1 MASTKRSVVYIDGFN
16 LYYGAL
22 KGGPNQWLDLQRY
35 FERLRPDDDLQ
46 AIRYF
51 TAQTTGDAGR
61 RQQMYLRALE
71 TLPLVEVIL
80 GKYKN
85 RKVTCR
91 LQACQHS
98 GSRVFTTQ
106 EEKRTDVN
114 IAVQMLDDAYQDF
127 CDRLVVVSGDSDL
140 VPSINMVKRRFPQ
153 KEVIVYVPA
162 RNSIRGAA
170 VEIRAAADRDR
181 LLPLNLLAHSQL
193 PSRIPDGAGGH
204 LDKPTGW

>member
-1 MASTKRSVVYIDGFN
+1 M
-16 LYYGAL
+16 
-22 KGGPNQWLDLQRY
+22 
-35 FERLRPDDDLQ
+35 
-46 AIRYF
+46 
-51 TAQTTGDAGR
+51 
-61 RQQMYLRALE
+61 
-71 TLPLVEVIL
+71 IL

-85 RKVTCR
+85 RQVTCR
-91 LQACQHS
+91 LQACGHT

-114 IAVQMLDDAYQDF
+114 IAVQMLDDAYQDL

-153 KEVIVYVPA
+153 KEIIVYVPA

-181 LLPLNLLAHSQL
+181 LLPLNLLSHAQL
-193 PSRIPDGAGGH
+193 PSRIPDGAGGY
-204 LDKPTGW
+204 LDKPIGW